1 MVSEMQMI
9 IYGGAASG
17 TQGLLKDE
25 LYILDLRKEY
35 RFYKIG
41 PFGKLSK

>member
-17 TQGLLKDE
+17 NQGLLKDE
-25 LYILDLRKEY
+25 LYILDLRKSY
-35 RFYKIG
+35 NPLYSAPSGR
-41 PFGKLSK
+41 